1 MNMLRTALCTVYT
14 VLTRCRGPLVWLEDN
29 LRTDLEKCHPLVAT
43 LTDELKNGSMNI
55 DIVTDPAQID
65 KKFID
70 RLFNVTDIEEINAAY
85 EDSTC
90 QILQKFKNSFWSAV
104 GALKRMLRDRKA
116 SGANTRTE
124 EKRDVSSAFSDSDE
138 YTTLMADKCVV
149 LSQLSMAA
157 HSGTDLCCS
166 FLDSVCETLL
176 LKAGTGDGTW
186 AAEWGPELR

>member
-1 MNMLRTALCTVYT
+1 VI
-14 VLTRCRGPLVWLEDN
+14 
-29 LRTDLEKCHPLVAT
+29 T
-43 LTDELKNGSMNI
+43 LTDELKLGIMNI
-55 DIVTDPAQID
+55 DIVTDPGQID
-65 KKFID
+65 KKFVD

-116 SGANTRTE
+116 SGAHTRSE
-124 EKRDVSSAFSDSDE
+124 RDISSAFSESEE
-138 YTTLMADKCVV
+138 YITLMADKCVL

-166 FLDSVCETLL
+166 FLDSVCSTLL

-186 AAEWGPELR
+186 ATEWGPELR